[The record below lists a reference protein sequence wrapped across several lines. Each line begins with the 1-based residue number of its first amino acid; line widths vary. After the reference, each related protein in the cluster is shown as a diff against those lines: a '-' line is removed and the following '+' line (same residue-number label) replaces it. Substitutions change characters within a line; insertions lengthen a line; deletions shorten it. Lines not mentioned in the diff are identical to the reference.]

1 MVELVRQHRDV
12 KLLVEIESYLRLANY
27 APGRIEF
34 EPTPEAPAD
43 LAARLSSRL
52 QGWTGQRWAIS
63 VVNAGGGKTIAED
76 RDAEAAALE
85 AEAKAHPMMAAVFD
99 LFPTAKILEIRTP
112 EALAAQALADALPE
126 VPDEWDPFEEE

>member
-1 MVELVRQHRDV
+1 M
-12 KLLVEIESYLRLANY
+12 
-27 APGRIEF
+27 
-34 EPTPEAPAD
+34 
-43 LAARLSSRL
+43 
-52 QGWTGQRWAIS
+52 
-63 VVNAGGGKTIAED
+63 NAGGGKTIAED